1 MTNNTFS
8 NLPNYVLSAIRNA
21 TGIGPNTIFQL
32 TSKTK
37 GVWLSISNFS
47 AGLLQST
54 SASAFISN
62 LGLGTASNYN
72 VGTTTGTIP
81 TVDTVHS
88 LVVSSNTNIVVNTVI
103 PTSLP
108 DGTIYINPQDTATPV
123 IGPAGPPNVISPGT
137 VSTLTY
143 GSAPTISFSGVSPTQ
158 TLNLGIPAGQPG
170 ATGPAP
176 TISAGTITSLAYGS
190 SLSVTL
196 TGTSPNYLLNVAIPQ
211 GAPGTNGLQLNLTP
225 GTLTSLSYG
234 STITASITGTFPNQV
249 LNLGVP
255 VGAPGSAGLPCSLSI
270 GTVSSLAY
278 GSNPT
283 AGLSGTSP
291 NYSLSFGIPSGE
303 TGPAPVIT
311 VGSVTTLTSGSN
323 ATVSVSG
330 TSPNYSLSFGIPA
343 GTPGL
348 GADFELSPVWFS
360 DFPGATASSQYAPFY
375 YTNFGTSS
383 ALQAPSA
390 NIVAPNH
397 PGVLQWR
404 AGTSGTSGT
413 RVGTDQHMILIGGN
427 EIYTTSIYFQSF
439 TTEGYNIG
447 FNDTVGNGDSTNGVY
462 IYMTSSG
469 VFAGKTS
476 QTSTRSTTGTNYTC
490 SLSTWY
496 RFVILLASGAS
507 RVTFYIYNDAGT
519 LLWSD
524 YLTTNL
530 PTAAGQQTG
539 ASNIAWSTRTDG
551 STGYFDTDFIKVNFG
566 PLMR

>member
-21 TGIGPNTIFQL
+21 AGIGPNTIFQL

-37 GVWLSISNFS
+37 GVWLSISSFS

-62 LGLGTASNYN
+62 LGLGTAANYN
-72 VGTTTGTIP
+72 VGTTSGTIP
-81 TVDTVHS
+81 TVDTVES
-88 LVVSSNTNIVVNTVI
+88 LVISSNTNIVVNTVA

-108 DGTIYINPQDTATPV
+108 NGTIYINPNDTSTP
-123 IGPAGPPNVISPGT
+123 ITGPPGPANVISPGT
-137 VSTLTY
+137 VSSTTY
-143 GSAPTISFSGVSPTQ
+143 GSVPTISLTGVSPTQ
-158 TLNLGIPAGQPG
+158 TLNMTIPAGQPG

-176 TISAGTITSLAYGS
+176 TISAGTISSLAYGS

-196 TGTSPNYLLNVAIPQ
+196 TGNSPNYLLNVGIPQ
-211 GAPGTNGLQLNLTP
+211 GAPGTNGLQLNLSA

-234 STITASITGTFPNQV
+234 SAITSSITGTFPNQV
-249 LNLGVP
+249 LNLGIP
-255 VGAPGSAGLPCSLSI
+255 AGAPGSAGLPCSLSI

-283 AGLSGTSP
+283 VGLSGTSP
-291 NYSLSFGIPSGE
+291 NYTVSFGIPSGN

-311 VGSVTTLTSGSN
+311 VGSVTTLASGSN
-323 ATVSVSG
+323 ATVGLSG
-330 TSPNYSLSFGIPA
+330 TSPNYTISFGIPA
-343 GTPGL
+343 GTPGV
-348 GADFELSPVWFS
+348 GADFELNPVWFN
-360 DFPGATASSQYAPFY
+360 DFPGVTSAAQYTPFY
-375 YTNFGTSS
+375 YNNFGTSPT
-383 ALQAPSA
+383 LQAPSA

-404 AGTSGTSGT
+404 AGTSGTSGI
-413 RVGTDQHMILIGGN
+413 RVGTDAHVLLIGGN
-427 EIYTTSIYFQSF
+427 EIYTSSVYFQSF
-439 TTEGYNIG
+439 VDEGYNIG
-447 FNDTVGNGDSTNGVY
+447 FNDTVGSGDSTNGVY

-476 QTSTRSTTGTNYTC
+476 QASTRSTTGTNYTC

-496 RFVILLASGAS
+496 RFVVLLASGAS
-507 RVTFYIYNDAGT
+507 RATFYIYSDAGT

-530 PTAAGQQTG
+530 PTAVGQQTG
-539 ASNIAWSTRTDG
+539 AGNVAWSSRTDG

-566 PLMR
+566 PLTR

>member
-8 NLPNYVLSAIRNA
+8 NLPNYVLSAIKNA
-21 TGIGPNTIFQL
+21 GGIGPNTIFQL

-37 GVWLSISNFS
+37 GVWLSISSFS

-54 SASAFISN
+54 TASAFKSS
-62 LGLGTASNYN
+62 LGLGSSANYN

-81 TVDTVHS
+81 TVDTVQS
-88 LVVSSNTNIVVNTVI
+88 LVVSSNTNIVVNTII

-123 IGPAGPPNVISPGT
+123 TGSPGPSNVISPGT
-137 VSTLTY
+137 VTTLTY
-143 GSAPTISFSGVSPTQ
+143 GSTPTISLAGVSPTQ

-176 TISAGTITSLAYGS
+176 TISAGTITSLTYGS

-196 TGTSPNYLLNVAIPQ
+196 TGTSPNYLLNAAIPQ

-234 STITASITGTFPNQV
+234 SAITASITGTFPNQV
-249 LNLGVP
+249 LNLGIP
-255 VGAPGSAGLPCSLSI
+255 AGAPGTAGLPCSLSP
-270 GTVSSLAY
+270 GTVTALAY
-278 GSNPT
+278 GSTPT
-283 AGLSGTSP
+283 VNLSGISP
-291 NYSLSFGIPSGE
+291 NYTISFGIPSGD

-311 VGSVTTLTSGSN
+311 IGSITTLTSGSN
-323 ATVSVSG
+323 ATVSISG
-330 TSPNYSLSFGIPA
+330 TAPNYSFSFGIPA

-348 GADFELSPVWFS
+348 GADFELSPVWFN
-360 DFPGATASSQYAPFY
+360 DFPGVTSSAQYTPFY
-375 YTNFGTSS
+375 YNNFGSS
-383 ALQAPSA
+383 PLLQAPSA

-404 AGTSGTSGT
+404 AGTSGTSGV
-413 RVGTDQHMILIGGN
+413 RVGTDVHILLIGGN

-439 TTEGYNIG
+439 IDEGYNIG
-447 FNDTVGNGDSTNGVY
+447 FNDTVGSGDSTNGVY

-469 VFAGKTS
+469 VFAGKAS
-476 QTSTRSTTGTNYTC
+476 QGSTRSTTSTNYTC

-496 RFVILLASGAS
+496 RFVVLLASGAS
-507 RVTFYIYNDAGT
+507 RATFYIYSDSGT

-539 ASNIAWSTRTDG
+539 AGNVAWSTRTDG
-551 STGYFDTDFIKVNFG
+551 ATGFFDTDFIKVNFG
-566 PLMR
+566 PLTR